1 MHLTDA
7 TAGNAIRHPAYP
19 KRSPERLGDILL
31 RHKLVQPSHIMQA
44 LQRQQYQNARIGEI
58 LRAHGAVSDRDL
70 LFALSEQTM
79 LPTVELD
86 REPPD
91 PDLLTDIAPEDCLRL
106 SFVPWRMR
114 GVSWVI
120 AVSDPQKLAEVSA
133 LVGQHCAAY
142 SFVLT
147 SRADIEK
154 FVAASSREYLSER
167 ANTICPA
174 KYSARNWRG
183 KRPLLLGLALLSVIS
198 GVSYYYPEA
207 AFGALLTWVLAALI
221 CNTTFKIICLT
232 AYFRRKRRQPVVRE
246 RPQKLPK
253 VSVLIPLLRESD
265 ILDRLIA
272 RMERLNY
279 PAELLEICLV
289 YEAADT
295 ETAQHLAQHPLPRQ
309 FKAIEVPV
317 SDLQTKPRAMNYA
330 LDFCQGDIIGVFDAE
345 DAPEPDQIFAV
356 VEHLVTAPS
365 DVASVQCALD
375 YYNARTNW
383 LSRCFAIEYAIL
395 FRVILHGLDALKLPI
410 PLGGTSV
417 YFRRD
422 ILEEIGRWDAHNVTE
437 DADLGMR
444 MKRLGYRCEMVDSTT
459 YEEANFRLRPW
470 VRQRSRWLKGFM
482 MTWITHLGRP
492 RALYRDLGP
501 VGFVIFNVLFLGTM
515 TAFATA
521 PIVLP
526 LWLLTF
532 GVDLAFYNLLSPLF
546 LGTMIAA
553 FVMTE
558 LILLLLGYVAT
569 NGTNHRHL
577 RSFLPTMIFYWP
589 IGCLAAYKAIF
600 ELFTRPS
607 FWDKTAHG
615 INDADYQGEI
625 SRLTSR
631 DPSKK
636 WNFLAGTQ
644 TGVR

>member
-7 TAGNAIRHPAYP
+7 AAGNTVRDRSYP
-19 KRSPERLGDILL
+19 RRSPERLGDILL

-70 LFALSEQTM
+70 LLALSEQTA
-79 LPTVELD
+79 LPAVELD
-86 REPPD
+86 KEPPD
-91 PDLLTDIAPEDCLRL
+91 PELLTGIAPEDCLRL
-106 SFVPWRMR
+106 SFLPWRR
-114 GVSWVI
+114 SGVSWVI
-120 AVSDPQKLAEVSA
+120 AVSDPQKLPEIASLIERYSSS
-133 LVGQHCAAY
+133 Y

-147 SRADIEK
+147 SRTDIEQ
-154 FVAASSREYLSER
+154 FVAAASRDYLSRR
-167 ANTICPA
+167 ANTICPSR
-174 KYSARNWRG
+174 YSARNWRG
-183 KRPLLLGLALLSVIS
+183 RRPLLLGLGLLCILSVTA
-198 GVSYYYPEA
+198 YLFPEA
-207 AFGALLTWVLAALI
+207 AFGALLTWVLIALI
-221 CNTTFKIICLT
+221 CNTTFKIVCLT
-232 AYFRRKRRQPVVRE
+232 AYFRRKRRPPEVRK
-246 RPQKLPK
+246 RPDKLPK
-253 VSVLIPLLRESD
+253 VSILIPLLRESD

-295 ETAQHLAQHPLPRQ
+295 ETVQHLAQHPLPRQ
-309 FKAIEVPV
+309 FKAVEVPV

-345 DAPEPDQIFAV
+345 DAPEPNQVFAV
-356 VEHLVTAPS
+356 VEHLAAAPK

-395 FRVILHGLDALKLPI
+395 FRVILHGLDVLKLPI

-417 YFRRD
+417 YFRRTV
-422 ILEEIGRWDAHNVTE
+422 LERLGRWDAHNVTE

-459 YEEANFRLRPW
+459 YEEANFRLGPW

-482 MTWITHLGRP
+482 MTWMTHLGRP

-532 GVDLAFYNLLSPLF
+532 GVDLPFYTLLSPLF
-546 LGTMIAA
+546 LGVMIAA

-569 NGTNHRHL
+569 NGADHRHL

-607 FWDKTAHG
+607 FWDKTQHG

-625 SRLTSR
+625 SRLTS
-631 DPSKK
+631 DKMPKK
-636 WNFLAGTQ
+636 WNFLS
-644 TGVR
+644 

>member
-7 TAGNAIRHPAYP
+7 HAGNAIRLPAYP
-19 KRSPERLGDILL
+19 KRSAERLGDILL
-31 RHKLVQPSHIMQA
+31 RHKLVQPSHILQA

-79 LPTVELD
+79 LPTVDLD

-91 PDLLTDIAPEDCLRL
+91 PDLLVEIAPEECLRL
-106 SFVPWRMR
+106 SFVPWRTR
-114 GVSWVI
+114 GISWVI
-120 AVSDPQKLAEVSA
+120 AVSDPQKLAEVSE
-133 LVGQHCAAY
+133 LVEKHCASF

-147 SRADIEK
+147 SRTDIEK
-154 FVAASSREYLSER
+154 FVAGASSDHLSAR

-174 KYSARNWRG
+174 RYSARNWRG
-183 KRPLLLGLALLSVIS
+183 KRPLLLGLAILTILTAIT
-198 GVSYYYPEA
+198 YYYPEA
-207 AFGALLTWVLAALI
+207 AFGTLLTWVLVALI

-232 AYFRRKRRQPVVRE
+232 AYFHRKRRKPIKRE
-246 RPQKLPK
+246 RPQKMPK

-279 PAELLEICLV
+279 PVELLEICLV
-289 YEAADT
+289 YEASDT
-295 ETAQHLAQHPLPRQ
+295 ETAEHLARHPLPRQ

-317 SDLQTKPRAMNYA
+317 NDLQTKPRAMNYA

-345 DAPEPDQIFAV
+345 DAPEPNQIFAV
-356 VEHLVTAPS
+356 VEHLASAPD

-395 FRVILHGLDALKLPI
+395 FRVILHGLDVLKLPI

-422 ILEEIGRWDAHNVTE
+422 ILEQIGRWDAHNVTE

-444 MKRLGYRCEMVDSTT
+444 MKRLGYRCEMVESTT
-459 YEEANFRLRPW
+459 YEEANFRLGPW

-482 MTWITHLGRP
+482 MTWMTHLGRP
-492 RALYRDLGP
+492 KALYRDLGP

-532 GVDLAFYNLLSPLF
+532 GIDLPFYNLLSPLF
-546 LGTMIAA
+546 LGAMVAA

-569 NGTNHRHL
+569 EGANHRHL

-615 INDADYQGEI
+615 INDADYLSEI

-631 DPSKK
+631 KLPKT
-636 WNFLAGTQ
+636 WNFLA
-644 TGVR
+644 

>member
-7 TAGNAIRHPAYP
+7 AAGNAVRYGSYP
-19 KRSPERLGDILL
+19 RRSPEKLGDILL

-70 LFALSEQTM
+70 LFALSEQTSI
-79 LPTVELD
+79 PTVELGK
-86 REPPD
+86 EPPD
-91 PDLLTDIAPEDCLRL
+91 PELLAGIAPEDCLRL
-106 SFVPWRMR
+106 SFLPWRMS

-120 AVSDPQKLAEVSA
+120 AVSDPQKLPEISR
-133 LVGQHCAAY
+133 LIGRYCSTY

-147 SRADIEK
+147 SRADIEQ
-154 FVAASSREYLSER
+154 FVAATSRDYLSRR
-167 ANTICPA
+167 ANTICPPQ
-174 KYSARNWRG
+174 YSARNWRG
-183 KRPLLLGLALLSVIS
+183 KRPLLLGLGLLCILSAIA
-198 GVSYYYPEA
+198 YLFPEA
-207 AFGALLTWVLAALI
+207 AFGALLTWVLVALI
-221 CNTTFKIICLT
+221 CNTSFKILCLT
-232 AYFRRKRRQPVVRE
+232 AYFRRKRRPPAVRE
-246 RPQKLPK
+246 RPEKLPK
-253 VSVLIPLLRESD
+253 VSILIPLLRESD

-272 RMERLNY
+272 RMQRLNY

-356 VEHLVTAPS
+356 VEHLASAPK

-395 FRVILHGLDALKLPI
+395 FRVILHGLDAMKLPI

-417 YFRRD
+417 YFRRTV
-422 ILEEIGRWDAHNVTE
+422 LERLGRWDAHNVTE

-482 MTWITHLGRP
+482 MTWMTHLGRP

-532 GVDLAFYNLLSPLF
+532 GVDLPLYTLLSPLF
-546 LGTMIAA
+546 LGVMIAA

-569 NGTNHRHL
+569 KGANHRHL

-631 DPSKK
+631 KSPKK
-636 WNFLAGTQ
+636 WSFLP
-644 TGVR
+644 